1 MFPDPS
7 LLALLGA
14 TLSTTLHLTIAAAAT
29 TYPNPGPCTGECTNT
44 HDPSIIRHSDSGT
57 YYKFSTG
64 GTIAIHTSPSI
75 SGPWTFACQMLGS
88 PSQIHVPGNP
98 GTDLWAPEVIRV
110 GEKEG
115 YHVYYSV
122 SSFGTQISRI
132 GVAASKTMACGSWI
146 DQGSTGVES
155 QTGDA
160 YNAIDASLL
169 HDEDE
174 GAWRMTFGS
183 FWSNIY
189 QVEMESP
196 PVARVE
202 GAESKQLAFEPEGE
216 HPEEG
221 PALVKYGGYY
231 YLFFSWGKC
240 CGYDASRPGVGE
252 EYRIKVCRSTSATG
266 GFVDKSGKD
275 CTSGG
280 GTVVLESHGNIYG
293 PGGQSVYNDSKDGWL
308 LVYHYV
314 DTTIGFADGQK
325 QFGWNKLDWS
335 SGWPVAS

>member
-1 MFPDPS
+1 MFSKPS
-7 LLALLGA
+7 LLALGA
-14 TLSTTLHLTIAAAAT
+14 ALSTTLPLTTAA
-29 TYPNPGPCTGECTNT
+29 TYPNPGTCTGECVNT
-44 HDPSIIRHSDSGT
+44 HDPSIIRHSDDGT

-75 SGPWTFACQMLGS
+75 SGPWKFACQMLS
-88 PSQIHVPGNP
+88 SASKVHVPGNP
-98 GTDLWAPEVIRV
+98 GTDLWAPEVTRV
-110 GEKEG
+110 GDE
-115 YHVYYSV
+115 YYVYYSV

-132 GVAASKTMACGSWI
+132 GLATSKDMSCGSWT
-146 DQGSTGVES
+146 DLGSTGVES

-169 HDEDE
+169 NDD
-174 GAWRMTFGS
+174 GVWRMTFGS

-189 QVEMESP
+189 QVEMGSP
-196 PVARVE
+196 PVAKVDGSE
-202 GAESKQLAFEPEGE
+202 PKQLAFEPEGE

-221 PALVKYGGYY
+221 PALVKYGEYY

-240 CGYDASRPGVGE
+240 CGYDANRPAAGE
-252 EYRIKVCRSTSATG
+252 EYRIKVCRSESASG
-266 GFVDKSGKD
+266 GFVDKAGKD

-280 GTVVLESHGNIYG
+280 GTVVLESHGTIYG

>member
-1 MFPDPS
+1 MFSKPS
-7 LLALLGA
+7 ILALGA
-14 TLSTTLHLTIAAAAT
+14 ALSTTLHLATAAT
-29 TYPNPGPCTGECTNT
+29 TYPNPRECTGECVNT

-75 SGPWTFACQMLGS
+75 SGPWEFACQMLS
-88 PSQIHVPGNP
+88 SASKVHVPGNP
-98 GTDLWAPEVIRV
+98 GTDLWAPEVTRV
-110 GEKEG
+110 GDE
-115 YHVYYSV
+115 YYVYYSV
-122 SSFGTQISRI
+122 SSFGTQISTI
-132 GVAASKTMACGSWI
+132 GLATSKDMSCGSWT
-146 DQGSTGVES
+146 DLGGTGVES

-169 HDEDE
+169 NDD
-174 GAWRMTFGS
+174 GVWRMTFGS

-196 PVARVE
+196 PTEKVS
-202 GAESKQLAFEPEGE
+202 GSTPKQLAFEPEGE

-221 PALVKYGGYY
+221 PALVKYGDWY

-240 CGYDASRPGVGE
+240 CGYDADRPAAGE
-252 EYRIKVCRSTSATG
+252 EYRIKVCRSESASG
-266 GFVDKSGKD
+266 GFVDNSGKD